1 MLKTEEKVVNGG
13 ILSSEDEDG
22 FPLDKKRKR
31 KAEPAPEPAIAPN
44 KDVDTHNKT
53 EEEETPKKKK
63 KNKKKKK
70 KETKEEENISE
81 DAQSKQ
87 NNGNLVVGDDA
98 QALGKKGTVKK
109 YSNGLEIVN
118 VSMGTPDGRQA
129 TRGKKVRTCYMFIDN
144 MIIWKLCMRL

>member
-1 MLKTEEKVVNGG
+1 MRVSEWLVKDAVKIEEIKDKDDSEKKDSEKIASIVPVKADKGMLKTEEKVVNGG

-70 KETKEEENISE
+70 RYIEWSDLIFSCF
-81 DAQSKQ
+81 
-87 NNGNLVVGDDA
+87 VIFV
-98 QALGKKGTVKK
+98 
-109 YSNGLEIVN
+109 
-118 VSMGTPDGRQA
+118 
-129 TRGKKVRTCYMFIDN
+129 TC
-144 MIIWKLCMRL
+144 LQH